1 MNDIKEVRVRFAP
14 SPTGEP
20 HIGNIRTVVFNWL
33 FAKKHKGKFILRIE
47 DTDRNR
53 YQPETVD
60 VIMNSLRWLNLT
72 WDEGPDVGGPAGP
85 YTQSERLHLYKEA
98 AEKLVETGHAYR
110 CNCSSERLEQ
120 VRKETNGYD
129 RHCRNLP
136 EGAVSKEEPHVI
148 RLKVPLE
155 GQTVVKDLLKGDIV
169 FENSSQQDLILL
181 KSDGFPTYHLAVVVD
196 DAAMGITHIIRGDD
210 WIPTAPIH
218 VLLYKSFNYNIPVFC
233 HVPLVIA
240 EDGKKLSKRHG
251 ATSISEFKA
260 GGYIPEALLN
270 FLALLGWAPSEGDT
284 QEIFTA
290 EELVEKFA
298 LERVNVARACFS
310 YTKLNWMNGIY
321 IRDMDKE
328 KLLNLLIPLWKEAG
342 YITDGNKEREK
353 LLKLTELLQPRLKVL
368 TEAIPMAKFA
378 FTDIDISDKNKL
390 IGKQMTA
397 EESIKAF
404 HRVYEAF
411 SSMDNFSEHAIKEK
425 MESLLVELSL
435 GPKQLY
441 NMLRWALT
449 GEKNSPPLFGTIEV
463 TGKEESLARI
473 NKDIEM
479 LKSQ

>member
-1 MNDIKEVRVRFAP
+1 
-14 SPTGEP
+14 
-20 HIGNIRTVVFNWL
+20 
-33 FAKKHKGKFILRIE
+33 
-47 DTDRNR
+47 
-53 YQPETVD
+53 
-60 VIMNSLRWLNLT
+60 
-72 WDEGPDVGGPAGP
+72 
-85 YTQSERLHLYKEA
+85 
-98 AEKLVETGHAYR
+98 
-110 CNCSSERLEQ
+110 
-120 VRKETNGYD
+120 
-129 RHCRNLP
+129 
-136 EGAVSKEEPHVI
+136 
-148 RLKVPLE
+148 
-155 GQTVVKDLLKGDIV
+155 
-169 FENSSQQDLILL
+169 
-181 KSDGFPTYHLAVVVD
+181 
-196 DAAMGITHIIRGDD
+196 MGITHIIRGDD

-342 YITDGNKEREK
+342 YITDGSKERGK

-368 TEAIPMAKFA
+368 TEAVPMAKFA

-473 NKDIEM
+473 NKAIEM

>member
-1 MNDIKEVRVRFAP
+1 MEKEVRVRFAP

-60 VIMNSLRWLNLT
+60 VIMNSLRWLNLG
-72 WDEGPDVGGPAGP
+72 WDEGPDVGGPVGP

-98 AEKLVETGHAYR
+98 AEKLVETGQAYR
-110 CNCSSERLEQ
+110 CNCSSERLEK

-169 FENSSQQDLILL
+169 FENNGQQDLILL

-218 VLLYKSFNYNIPVFC
+218 VLLYKSFNYHIPIFC

-251 ATSISEFKA
+251 ATSISEFKSA
-260 GGYIPEALLN
+260 GYIPEALLN

-328 KLLNLLIPLWKEAG
+328 KLLNLLIPLWKEGG
-342 YITDGNKEREK
+342 YITDVDREK

-368 TEAIPMAKFA
+368 TEAVPMAKFA
-378 FTDIDISDKNKL
+378 FIDFPVSDKSKL
-390 IGKQMTA
+390 TGKNMTE

-404 HRVYEAF
+404 QKVCETF
-411 SSMDNFSEHAIKEK
+411 SSIDNFNENNIKEK
-425 MESLLVELSL
+425 LESLLTELSL

-463 TGKEESLARI
+463 TGKDKSIERI
-473 NKDIEM
+473 NKAIEI
-479 LKSQ
+479 LRS